1 MSKSEIRRLDNLIA
15 TAARKLEG
23 VQRRETWA
31 LPAGDQARMA
41 GHVGVIV
48 AKGVRGQ
55 QRSPRAE
62 RGIDQIWANAEDR
75 LRAEIAAA
83 QTAKAELIHQAAK
96 AKTAKKSSGWW

>member
-15 TAARKLEG
+15 VATRKLAG

-31 LPAGDQARMA
+31 LPAGEQARMA
-41 GHVGVIV
+41 GHVAVIIG
-48 AKGVRGQ
+48 KGTRLKS
-55 QRSPRAE
+55 SPRAE
-62 RGIDQIWANAEDR
+62 RGIDTIWNNAEDR

-96 AKTAKKSSGWW
+96 AKTEKKSSGWW